1 MPDNINDLSV
11 ADILA
16 FLRKL
21 NKHLRSRP
29 VRAEIRRQTDS
40 VREQHA
46 DLIWELNVL
55 INKFRAMELADINQ
69 KLSVYS
75 ERLSRSTEDLK
86 RDLEDLSRLR
96 TTLNKAE
103 KMIGVIAR
111 TALLFA

>member
-1 MPDNINDLSV
+1 MPDQINDLSV

-29 VRAEIRRQTDS
+29 VRAEIRRESNTIKD
-40 VREQHA
+40 QHA

-55 INKFRAMELADINQ
+55 INKLKVMELSDINE
-69 KLSVYS
+69 KLAVYS
-75 ERLSRSTEDLK
+75 ERFAKSTKELK
-86 RDLEDLSRLR
+86 DDLEDLSRLK

-103 KMIGVIAR
+103 RMIGVIAR

>member
-1 MPDNINDLSV
+1 MPNHTKDLSV

-29 VRAEIRRQTDS
+29 VRAEVRRQSDALKD
-40 VREQHA
+40 QHA
-46 DLIWELNVL
+46 DLVWELNVL
-55 INKFRAMELADINQ
+55 INKLKVMELSDINQ

-75 ERLSRSTEDLK
+75 ERFSKSTDDLK

-103 KMIGVIAR
+103 KMIGVITR